1 MYKLSLKGGMT
12 CPNRDGTLSS
22 SGCIFCSVEGSGDFA
37 VNDIEKAKLLVSSK
51 YSGDDYIAYFQSF
64 TNTYADIDYLRN
76 LYMPVIT
83 RDDIRI
89 LSIATRPDCLSNE
102 VLKLLEELNSIK
114 PVWVELGLQ
123 TINPDT
129 AAYIRRGYDLETF
142 DEAVSNL
149 LRIGIKPIIHMIVGL
164 PGETLIDYVDTA
176 RYISDCG
183 AFGIKIAL
191 LHVLKGTDLYNDFK
205 AGRFDTLTMDEY
217 FEVLKHILPVLRK
230 DLVVHR
236 LTGDGPKSI
245 LVSPLWTSDK
255 KNVLNSLNSYL
266 KDNNII
272 QGSGLL

>member
-1 MYKLSLKGGMT
+1 
-12 CPNRDGTLSS
+12 
-22 SGCIFCSVEGSGDFA
+22 
-37 VNDIEKAKLLVSSK
+37 
-51 YSGDDYIAYFQSF
+51 
-64 TNTYADIDYLRN
+64 
-76 LYMPVIT
+76 MPVIT